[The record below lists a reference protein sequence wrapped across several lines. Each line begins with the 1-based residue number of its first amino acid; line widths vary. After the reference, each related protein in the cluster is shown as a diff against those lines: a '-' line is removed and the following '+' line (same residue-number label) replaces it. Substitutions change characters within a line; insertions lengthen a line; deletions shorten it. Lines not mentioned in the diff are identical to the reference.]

1 MNSSDSNVNVTDK
14 NNPQGKYKGW
24 RGIKRAFAT
33 PSAITLFC
41 LGLGSGLPFLL
52 VGGMTLSTWLRDLGF
67 ELSVIGLISFVGFF
81 YVLKILWAPL
91 IDKYSLPFLG
101 RRKGWLVTSLIV
113 LIAALIAIALMGPE
127 SSLSI
132 FIVLVGVAAFAGAT
146 LDTVVDAYRIE
157 VAPAEYQAALAATYI
172 LGYRIAL
179 ILSGAVAFYLA
190 ELFSWTSA
198 YLMMALCLVIPL
210 IAAVFC
216 KEPDA
221 ERTLE
226 VRDVHIVDAF
236 IKPFQEFFS
245 RNGVLLALALLVF
258 VGLFKLPDQMIGVM
272 AGPFYLDSGYTKADI
287 ATVSKLFGVWVGIG
301 GAFLG
306 GICIAAFSMRSMLF
320 VATLVVSLSNIAYL
334 LMANN
339 PGQEW
344 AFFAAISA
352 DNISQGFAG
361 VVLVAFMSSL
371 TNQNFTAT
379 QYALLASLA
388 NLPGKFIGGLS
399 GYIVEASSYSW
410 FYILSSLSVIPT
422 LLILAWLWNHLKKTE
437 QPSNNK

>member
-1 MNSSDSNVNVTDK
+1 MTSPSSA
-14 NNPQGKYKGW
+14 PQESYKGW
-24 RGIKRAFAT
+24 SGIKRAFAT
-33 PSAITLFC
+33 PSAFTLFC

-52 VGGMTLSTWLRDLGF
+52 VGGMTLSTWLRDVGF

-81 YVLKILWAPL
+81 YVLKFLWAPL

-101 RRKGWLVTSLIV
+101 RRKGWLVVSLLV
-113 LIAALIAIALMGPE
+113 LIAALCAIALLEPTR
-127 SSLSI
+127 SLTA
-132 FIVLVGVAAFAGAT
+132 FIILVGVAAFAGAT

-157 VAPAEYQAALAATYI
+157 IAPVEYQAALAATYI

-179 ILSGAVAFYLA
+179 IISGALAFYLA
-190 ELFSWTSA
+190 ELFGWRIT
-198 YLMMALCLVIPL
+198 YLTMALCLLIPL
-210 IAAVFC
+210 IAAIIS
-216 KEPDA
+216 KEP
-221 ERTLE
+221 ETLDKLV
-226 VRDVHIVDAF
+226 VRDVRIIDAF

-245 RNGVLLALALLVF
+245 RNGVLLALALLAF

-272 AGPFYLDSGYTKADI
+272 SGPFYLDSGYSKADI
-287 ATVSKLFGVWVGIG
+287 ATVSKLFGVWVGIA

-306 GICIAAFSMRSMLF
+306 GICLAAFSMRSMLF
-320 VATLVVSLSNIAYL
+320 VATIAVSISNIAYL

-339 PGQEW
+339 PGQDW

-422 LLILAWLWNHLKKTE
+422 LLILAWLWNKLHKA
-437 QPSNNK
+437 SA

>member
-1 MNSSDSNVNVTDK
+1 MTSSHSTE
-14 NNPQGKYKGW
+14 NNYKGW
-24 RGIKRAFAT
+24 SGIKRAFAT
-33 PSAITLFC
+33 PSALTLFC

-52 VGGMTLSTWLRDLGF
+52 VGGMTLSTWLRDVGF

-81 YVLKILWAPL
+81 YVLKFLWAPL

-101 RRKGWLVTSLIV
+101 RRKGWLVLSQIV
-113 LIAALIAIALMGPE
+113 LIATLSAIALLGPE
-127 SSLSI
+127 SSLGV

-157 VAPAEYQAALAATYI
+157 IAPIEFQAALASTYI

-179 ILSGAVAFYLA
+179 ILSGAVAFYIADL
-190 ELFSWTSA
+190 WGWKNA
-198 YLMMALCLVIPL
+198 YLMMALFMVIPL
-210 IAAVFC
+210 LATLMS
-216 KEPDA
+216 KEPA
-221 ERTLE
+221 TPQTII

-245 RNGVLLALALLVF
+245 RNGMMLALALLLF
-258 VGLFKLPDQMIGVM
+258 VGLFRLPDQMIGVM
-272 AGPFYLDSGYTKADI
+272 AGPFYLDSGYTKTDI
-287 ATVSKLFGVWVGIG
+287 ATVSKLFGVWVGIA

-306 GICIAAFSMRSMLF
+306 GICVAIFSMRSMLF
-320 VATLVVSLSNIAYL
+320 VATIVVSVSNIAYL

-339 PGQEW
+339 PGQDW

-361 VVLVAFMSSL
+361 VVLVAFMSGL

-410 FYILSSLSVIPT
+410 FYIFSSLSVIPT
-422 LLILAWLWNHLKKTE
+422 LLILAWLWNRLHKT
-437 QPSNNK
+437 SA

>member
-1 MNSSDSNVNVTDK
+1 MTSASPLPDD
-14 NNPQGKYKGW
+14 NNYQSW
-24 RGIKRAFAT
+24 RGIKRAFTT
-33 PSAITLFC
+33 PSAVTMFC
-41 LGLGSGLPFLL
+41 LGIGSGLPFLL
-52 VGGMTLSTWLRDLGF
+52 VGGMTLSTWLRDVGF
-67 ELSVIGLISFVGFF
+67 ELSVIGLISFAGFF
-81 YVLKILWAPL
+81 YVLKFLWAPL

-101 RRKGWLVTSLIV
+101 RRKGWLVVSLLV
-113 LIAALIAIALMGPE
+113 LIAALCAIALMDPT
-127 SSLSI
+127 SSLAA
-132 FIVLVGVAAFAGAT
+132 FIVLVGIAAFAGAT

-157 VAPAEYQAALAATYI
+157 IAPVEYQAALAATYI

-179 ILSGAVAFYLA
+179 IISGAVAFYLA
-190 ELFSWTSA
+190 ELFGWRIT
-198 YLMMALCLVIPL
+198 YLSMALCLVIPL
-210 IAAVFC
+210 IAAIVS
-216 KEPDA
+216 KEPKT
-221 ERTLE
+221 EHTLV
-226 VRDVHIVDAF
+226 VRDVRIIDAF

-245 RNGVLLALALLVF
+245 RNGLLLALALLVF

-272 AGPFYLDSGYTKADI
+272 SGPFYLDSGYTKADI
-287 ATVSKLFGVWVGIG
+287 ATVSKLFGVWVGIA

-306 GICIAAFSMRSMLF
+306 GFCLAVFSMRSMLF
-320 VATLVVSLSNIAYL
+320 VATIAVSISNIAYL

-339 PGQEW
+339 PGQDW

-371 TNQNFTAT
+371 TNRNFTAT

-410 FYILSSLSVIPT
+410 FYIFSTLSVVPT
-422 LLILAWLWNHLKKTE
+422 LLILAWLWNRLQKA
-437 QPSNNK
+437 SA

>member
-1 MNSSDSNVNVTDK
+1 MTSSSQSLQEQDN
-14 NNPQGKYKGW
+14 YKGW

-33 PSAITLFC
+33 PSALTLFC
-41 LGLGSGLPFLL
+41 LGFGSGLPFLL
-52 VGGMTLSTWLRDLGF
+52 VGGMTLSTWLRDIGF
-67 ELSVIGLISFVGFF
+67 ELSVIGLISFAGFF
-81 YVLKILWAPL
+81 YVLKFLWAPL

-101 RRKGWLVTSLIV
+101 RRKGWLVVSQIL
-113 LIAALIAIALMGPE
+113 LIAALISIALLGPE
-127 SSLSI
+127 SSLSV
-132 FIVLVGVAAFAGAT
+132 FIILVGVAAFAGAT

-157 VAPAEYQAALAATYI
+157 IAPIEFQAALAATYI

-179 ILSGAVAFYLA
+179 IVSGAIALYLA
-190 ELFSWTSA
+190 ELLGWSNT
-198 YLMMALCLVIPL
+198 YLIMALCLLIPL
-210 IAAVFC
+210 VAAVVS
-216 KEPDA
+216 KEPQT
-221 ERTLE
+221 ERALA

-236 IKPFQEFFS
+236 IKPFQDFFS
-245 RNGVLLALALLVF
+245 RNGILLALALLVF

-287 ATVSKLFGVWVGIG
+287 ATVSKLFGVWVGIA
-301 GAFLG
+301 GAFIG

-320 VATLVVSLSNIAYL
+320 VATVIVSISNIAYL

-339 PGQEW
+339 PGESW
-344 AFFAAISA
+344 AFFATISA

-399 GYIVEASSYSW
+399 GYIVEATSYSW
-410 FYILSSLSVIPT
+410 FYIFSSLSVIPT
-422 LLILAWLWNHLKKTE
+422 LLILAWLWKRLQKTD
-437 QPSNNK
+437 

>member
-1 MNSSDSNVNVTDK
+1 MTSSPPTAANSY
-14 NNPQGKYKGW
+14 QGW
-24 RGIKRAFAT
+24 SGIKRAFAT
-33 PSAITLFC
+33 PSALTLFC
-41 LGLGSGLPFLL
+41 LGMGSGLPFLL
-52 VGGMTLSTWLRDLGF
+52 VGGFTLSTWLRDAGF
-67 ELSVIGLISFVGFF
+67 ALSVIGLISYASFF
-81 YVLKILWAPL
+81 YVLKFLWAPL

-101 RRKGWLVTSLIV
+101 RRKGWLVVAQVILV
-113 LIAALIAIALMGPE
+113 AALIAMALLGPQ
-127 SSLSI
+127 SSISI
-132 FIVLVGVAAFAGAT
+132 FIVLVGIGAFAGAT
-146 LDTVVDAYRIE
+146 LDIVVDAYRIE
-157 VAPAEYQAALAATYI
+157 VAPVESQAALAATYI

-179 ILSGAVAFYLA
+179 IVSGAVALYLA
-190 ELFSWTSA
+190 ELLGWTQT
-198 YLMMALCLVIPL
+198 YLIMALCLCIPL
-210 IAAVFC
+210 IAAIIS
-216 KEPDA
+216 KEPDT
-221 ERTLE
+221 ERALA
-226 VRDVHIVDAF
+226 VRDIQLADAF

-245 RNGVLLALALLVF
+245 RNGVLLALALLLF
-258 VGLFKLPDQMIGVM
+258 VGLFKLPDQMIGVL

-306 GICIAAFSMRSMLF
+306 GICIAAFRMRNMLA
-320 VATLVVSLSNIAYL
+320 VATIIVAVSNIAYL

-344 AFFAAISA
+344 AFFATISA

-399 GYIVEASSYSW
+399 GYIVEATSYSW
-410 FYILSSLSVIPT
+410 FFIFSSLSVIPT
-422 LLILAWLWNHLKKTE
+422 LLILAWLWNRIEKT
-437 QPSNNK
+437 

>member
-1 MNSSDSNVNVTDK
+1 MTD
-14 NNPQGKYKGW
+14 NNENTYKGW
-24 RGIKRAFAT
+24 SGIKRAFAT
-33 PSAITLFC
+33 PSALTLFC

-52 VGGMTLSTWLRDLGF
+52 VGGMTLSTWLRDVGF
-67 ELSVIGLISFVGFF
+67 ELSLIGLISFAGFF
-81 YVLKILWAPL
+81 YVLKFLWAPL
-91 IDKYSLPFLG
+91 IDRYSLPFLG
-101 RRKGWLVTSLIV
+101 RRKGWLVVSLIV
-113 LIAALIAIALMGPE
+113 LIVSLLAIALQDPT
-127 SSLSI
+127 SSLGL
-132 FIVLVGVAAFAGAT
+132 FIVLVGLAAFAGAT
-146 LDTVVDAYRIE
+146 LDTVIDAYRIE
-157 VAPAEYQAALAATYI
+157 IAPIEFQAALASTYI

-179 ILSGAVAFYLA
+179 ILSGAVAFYIA

-198 YLMMALCLVIPL
+198 YLTMALFLLVPL
-210 IAAVFC
+210 IAAIIC
-216 KEPDA
+216 KEPDTGQA
-221 ERTLE
+221 LE
-226 VRDVHIVDAF
+226 VRDVRIIDAF

-245 RNGVLLALALLVF
+245 RNGIMLALALLLF

-287 ATVSKLFGVWVGIG
+287 ATVSKLFGVWVGIA

-306 GICIAAFSMRSMLF
+306 GICIAAFSMRSMLV
-320 VATLVVSLSNIAYL
+320 VAAIIVSLSNIAYL

-344 AFFAAISA
+344 AFFATISA

-399 GYIVEASSYSW
+399 GYIVEATSYSW
-410 FYILSSLSVIPT
+410 FYIFSSLSVIPT
-422 LLILAWLWNHLKKTE
+422 LLILAWLWNRLHK
-437 QPSNNK
+437 S

>member
-1 MNSSDSNVNVTDK
+1 MTSSPDSNE
-14 NNPQGKYKGW
+14 NNYKGW
-24 RGIKRAFAT
+24 SGIKRAFAT
-33 PSAITLFC
+33 PSALTLFC
-41 LGLGSGLPFLL
+41 FGVGSGLPFLL
-52 VGGMTLSTWLRDLGF
+52 VGGMTLSTWLRDVGF
-67 ELSVIGLISFVGFF
+67 ELSVIGLISFAGFF
-81 YVLKILWAPL
+81 YVLKFLWAPL
-91 IDKYSLPFLG
+91 IDRYSLPFLG
-101 RRKGWLVTSLIV
+101 RRKGWLVVSLIV
-113 LIAALIAIALMGPE
+113 LIVSLVAIALQGPT
-127 SSLSI
+127 SSLSF
-132 FIVLVGVAAFAGAT
+132 FIVLVGLAAFAGAT
-146 LDTVVDAYRIE
+146 LDTVIDAYRIE
-157 VAPAEYQAALAATYI
+157 IAPIEFQAALASTYI

-179 ILSGAVAFYLA
+179 ILSGAVAFYIA

-198 YLMMALCLVIPL
+198 YLAMALFLVIPL
-210 IAAVFC
+210 IAAITC

-221 ERTLE
+221 GRALE
-226 VRDVHIVDAF
+226 VRDVHVIDAF

-245 RNGVLLALALLVF
+245 RNGIMLALALLLF

-287 ATVSKLFGVWVGIG
+287 ATVSKLFGVWVGIA

-306 GICIAAFSMRSMLF
+306 GICIAAFSMRSMLV
-320 VATLVVSLSNIAYL
+320 VATIIVSLSNIAYL

-344 AFFAAISA
+344 AFFATISA

-399 GYIVEASSYSW
+399 GYIVEATSYSW
-410 FYILSSLSVIPT
+410 FYIFSSLSVIPT
-422 LLILAWLWNHLKKTE
+422 LLLLAWLWKKIHIE
-437 QPSNNK
+437 NK

>member
-1 MNSSDSNVNVTDK
+1 MTSSDIASTD
-14 NNPQGKYKGW
+14 NNYKGW
-24 RGIKRAFAT
+24 SGIKRAFAT

-41 LGLGSGLPFLL
+41 LGFGSGLPFLL
-52 VGGMTLSTWLRDLGF
+52 VGGMTLSTWLRDVGF
-67 ELSVIGLISFVGFF
+67 ELSVIGLISFAGFF
-81 YVLKILWAPL
+81 YVLKFLWAPL
-91 IDKYSLPFLG
+91 IDRYSLPFLG
-101 RRKGWLVTSLIV
+101 RRKGWLFVTQIT
-113 LIAALIAIALMGPE
+113 LIATLIAIALLGPE
-127 SSLSI
+127 SLGI

-157 VAPAEYQAALAATYI
+157 IAPAEYQAALAATYI

-179 ILSGAVAFYLA
+179 ILSGAVALYLA
-190 ELFSWTSA
+190 EVFGWTYA
-198 YLMMALCLVIPL
+198 YLGMALCLLVPL
-210 IAAVFC
+210 IASIIS
-216 KEPDA
+216 KEPNT
-221 ERTLE
+221 ERALA

-236 IKPFQEFFS
+236 IKPFQDFFS
-245 RNGVLLALALLVF
+245 RNGVVLALALLVF

-287 ATVSKLFGVWVGIG
+287 ATVSKVFGVWVGIA
-301 GAFLG
+301 GAFIG
-306 GICIAAFSMRSMLF
+306 GFCIAAFSMRSMLF
-320 VATLVVSLSNIAYL
+320 VATIVVSVSNIAYL

-339 PGQEW
+339 PGEDW
-344 AFFAAISA
+344 AFFATITA

-399 GYIVEASSYSW
+399 GYIVEATSYSW
-410 FYILSSLSVIPT
+410 FYIFSSLSVIPT
-422 LLILAWLWNHLKKTE
+422 LLILAWLWKRLHN
-437 QPSNNK
+437 P

>member
-1 MNSSDSNVNVTDK
+1 MTSSDSSD
-14 NNPQGKYKGW
+14 NNFNGW
-24 RGIKRAFAT
+24 SGIKRAFAT
-33 PSAITLFC
+33 PSALTLFC

-52 VGGMTLSTWLRDLGF
+52 VGGMTLSTWLRDVGF
-67 ELSVIGLISFVGFF
+67 ELSVIGLISFAGFF
-81 YVLKILWAPL
+81 YVLKFLWAPV
-91 IDKYSLPFLG
+91 IDKYSLPFWG
-101 RRKGWLVTSLIV
+101 RRKGWLVISLIL
-113 LIAALIAIALMGPE
+113 LISALVAIALIGPE

-157 VAPAEYQAALAATYI
+157 IAPQEYQAALAATYI

-179 ILSGAVAFYLA
+179 IISGAIALYLA
-190 ELFSWTSA
+190 ELLGWRNT
-198 YLMMALCLVIPL
+198 YLVMALCLTIPL
-210 IAAVFC
+210 IAAIAS
-216 KEPDA
+216 KEPDTQQA
-221 ERTLE
+221 LAI
-226 VRDVHIVDAF
+226 RDVHIIDAF

-245 RNGVLLALALLVF
+245 RNGVVLALALLLF
-258 VGLFKLPDQMIGVM
+258 VGLFRLPDQMIGVM

-287 ATVSKLFGVWVGIG
+287 ATVSKLFGVWVGIA
-301 GAFLG
+301 GAFIG
-306 GICIAAFSMRSMLF
+306 GVCIAAFSMRSMLF
-320 VATLVVSLSNIAYL
+320 VATIIVSISNIAYL

-410 FYILSSLSVIPT
+410 FYILSSLSVVPT
-422 LLILAWLWNHLKKTE
+422 LLVLAWLWNRLHK
-437 QPSNNK
+437 SSR

>member
-1 MNSSDSNVNVTDK
+1 MTD
-14 NNPQGKYKGW
+14 NNENTYKGW
-24 RGIKRAFAT
+24 SGIKRAFAT
-33 PSAITLFC
+33 PSALTLFC

-52 VGGMTLSTWLRDLGF
+52 VGGMTLSTWLRDVGF
-67 ELSVIGLISFVGFF
+67 ELSLIGLISFAGFF
-81 YVLKILWAPL
+81 YVLKFLWAPL
-91 IDKYSLPFLG
+91 IDRYSLPFLG
-101 RRKGWLVTSLIV
+101 RRKGWLVVSLIV
-113 LIAALIAIALMGPE
+113 LIVSLLAIALQDPT
-127 SSLSI
+127 SSLGL
-132 FIVLVGVAAFAGAT
+132 FIVLVGLAAFAGAT
-146 LDTVVDAYRIE
+146 LDTVIDAYRIE
-157 VAPAEYQAALAATYI
+157 IAPIEFQAALASTYI

-179 ILSGAVAFYLA
+179 ILSGAVAFYIA

-198 YLMMALCLVIPL
+198 YLTMALFLLVPL
-210 IAAVFC
+210 IAAIIC
-216 KEPDA
+216 KEPDTGQA
-221 ERTLE
+221 LE
-226 VRDVHIVDAF
+226 VRDVRIIDAF

-245 RNGVLLALALLVF
+245 RNGIMLALALLLF

-287 ATVSKLFGVWVGIG
+287 ATVSKLFGVWVGIA

-306 GICIAAFSMRSMLF
+306 GICIAAFSMRSMLV
-320 VATLVVSLSNIAYL
+320 VATIIVSLSNIAYL

-344 AFFAAISA
+344 AFFATISA

-399 GYIVEASSYSW
+399 GYIVEATSYSW
-410 FYILSSLSVIPT
+410 FYIFSSLSVIPT
-422 LLILAWLWNHLKKTE
+422 LLILAWLWNRLHK
-437 QPSNNK
+437 S

>member
-1 MNSSDSNVNVTDK
+1 MNSSNTTD
-14 NNPQGKYKGW
+14 QDHYKGW
-24 RGIKRAFAT
+24 RGIKRAFST
-33 PSAITLFC
+33 PSAFTLFC
-41 LGLGSGLPFLL
+41 FGLGSGLPFLL
-52 VGGMTLSTWLRDLGF
+52 VGGMTLSTWLRDVGF
-67 ELSVIGLISFVGFF
+67 ELSVIGLISFAGFF
-81 YVLKILWAPL
+81 YVLKFLWAPL

-101 RRKGWLVTSLIV
+101 RRKGWLVVSLI
-113 LIAALIAIALMGPE
+113 ALIASLSAIALLEPTT
-127 SSLSI
+127 SLTL
-132 FIVLVGVAAFAGAT
+132 FIVLVGLAAFAGAT

-157 VAPAEYQAALAATYI
+157 IAPVEFQAALASTYI

-190 ELFSWTSA
+190 ELFSWSSA

-210 IAAVFC
+210 IAAILC

-221 ERTLE
+221 QRALE
-226 VRDVHIVDAF
+226 ARNVHIVDAF

-245 RNGVLLALALLVF
+245 RNGVLLALGLLVF

-287 ATVSKLFGVWVGIG
+287 ATVSKLYGVWVGIA
-301 GAFLG
+301 GAFIG
-306 GICIAAFSMRSMLF
+306 GVCIAAFSMRSMLF
-320 VATLVVSLSNIAYL
+320 VATIIVSLSNIAYL

-344 AFFAAISA
+344 AFFATISA

-399 GYIVEASSYSW
+399 GYIVEATSYSW

-422 LLILAWLWNHLKKTE
+422 LLILAWLWNRLQKATT
-437 QPSNNK
+437 

>member
-1 MNSSDSNVNVTDK
+1 MNSPASNSD
-14 NNPQGKYKGW
+14 NNNYKGW
-24 RGIKRAFAT
+24 SGIKRAFAT
-33 PSAITLFC
+33 PSALTLFC
-41 LGLGSGLPFLL
+41 LGMGSGLPFLL

-81 YVLKILWAPL
+81 YVLKFLWAPL
-91 IDKYSLPFLG
+91 LDKYSLPFLG
-101 RRKGWLVTSLIV
+101 RRKGWLVASLIL
-113 LIAALIAIALMGPE
+113 LIAALVGIALLGPE
-127 SSLSI
+127 SSLSY
-132 FIVLVGVAAFAGAT
+132 FIVLVGMAAFAGAT

-157 VAPAEYQAALAATYI
+157 IAPPEFQAALAATYI

-179 ILSGAVAFYLA
+179 IVAGAGTLYLA
-190 ELFSWTSA
+190 ELLGWKNA
-198 YLMMALCLVIPL
+198 YLIMALCLTAPL
-210 IAAVFC
+210 IAAILS
-216 KEPDA
+216 KEPDTQRA
-221 ERTLE
+221 LAI
-226 VRDVHIVDAF
+226 RDVHIVDAF

-245 RNGVLLALALLVF
+245 RNGILLALALLVF

-272 AGPFYLDSGYTKADI
+272 AGPFYLDSGYSKADI
-287 ATVSKLFGVWVGIG
+287 ATVSKLFGVWVGIA
-301 GAFLG
+301 GAFIG
-306 GICIAAFSMRSMLF
+306 GVCIAAFSMRSMLF
-320 VATLVVSLSNIAYL
+320 IATLVVSLSNIAYL

-422 LLILAWLWNHLKKTE
+422 LLILAWLWNRLHKSTC
-437 QPSNNK
+437 

>member
-1 MNSSDSNVNVTDK
+1 MTSSDQNLTQTPDK
-14 NNPQGKYKGW
+14 NDNRYQGWG
-24 RGIKRAFAT
+24 GIKRAFAT
-33 PSAITLFC
+33 PSALTLFC
-41 LGLGSGLPFLL
+41 LGIGSGLPFLL
-52 VGGMTLSTWLRDLGF
+52 VGGMTLSTWLRDAGF
-67 ELSVIGLISFVGFF
+67 ELSVIGLISYTGFF
-81 YVLKILWAPL
+81 YVLKFLWAPL

-101 RRKGWLVTSLIV
+101 RRKGWLVVSQLV
-113 LIAALIAIALMGPE
+113 LIIALVAVALVGPE

-132 FIVLVGVAAFAGAT
+132 FIALVGVAAFAGAT

-157 VAPAEYQAALAATYI
+157 VAPIESQAALAATYI

-179 ILSGAVAFYLA
+179 IVSGAIALYLA
-190 ELFSWTSA
+190 ELFGWTNA
-198 YLMMALCLVIPL
+198 YLMMALCLLIPL
-210 IAAVFC
+210 TASIIC
-216 KEPDA
+216 KEPTG
-221 ERTLE
+221 ERALA

-245 RNGVLLALALLVF
+245 RNGILLALALLLF

-306 GICIAAFSMRSMLF
+306 GICIAAFSMRNMLV
-320 VATLVVSLSNIAYL
+320 VATLLVSLSNIAYL

-339 PGQEW
+339 PGQAW
-344 AFFAAISA
+344 AFFATISA
-352 DNISQGFAG
+352 DNVSQGFAG
-361 VVLVAFMSSL
+361 VVLVAFMSGL

-399 GYIVEASSYSW
+399 GYIVEATSYSW
-410 FYILSSLSVIPT
+410 FYIFSSLSVIPT
-422 LLILAWLWNHLKKTE
+422 LLILAWLWNRLHRD
-437 QPSNNK
+437 

>member
-1 MNSSDSNVNVTDK
+1 MTPTAQASPEQ
-14 NNPQGKYKGW
+14 NNYKGW
-24 RGIKRAFAT
+24 RGIKRAFST
-33 PSAITLFC
+33 PSALTLFC
-41 LGLGSGLPFLL
+41 LGFGSGLPFLL
-52 VGGMTLSTWLRDLGF
+52 VGGMTLSTWLRDIGF
-67 ELSVIGLISFVGFF
+67 ELSVIGLISFAGFF
-81 YVLKILWAPL
+81 YVLKFLWAPL
-91 IDKYSLPFLG
+91 IDKYRLPFLG
-101 RRKGWLVTSLIV
+101 RRKGWLVVSQIL
-113 LIAALIAIALMGPE
+113 LMAALGSIAVLEPE
-127 SSLSI
+127 SSLSL
-132 FIVLVGVAAFAGAT
+132 FIMLVGVAAFAGAT

-157 VAPAEYQAALAATYI
+157 IAPIEYQAALAATYI
-172 LGYRIAL
+172 LGYRIGL
-179 ILSGAVAFYLA
+179 IVSGAIALYLA
-190 ELFSWTSA
+190 ELVGWSNT
-198 YLMMALCLVIPL
+198 YLIMALCLLIPL
-210 IAAVFC
+210 IAAIVS
-216 KEPDA
+216 KEPQTDQA
-221 ERTLE
+221 LA

-236 IKPFQEFFS
+236 IKPFQDFFS
-245 RNGVLLALALLVF
+245 RNGILLALALLLF

-287 ATVSKLFGVWVGIG
+287 ATVSKLFGVWVGIA

-320 VATLVVSLSNIAYL
+320 VATIVVSISNIAYL

-339 PGQEW
+339 PGENW
-344 AFFAAISA
+344 AFFATISA

-410 FYILSSLSVIPT
+410 FYIFSSLSVIPT
-422 LLILAWLWNHLKKTE
+422 LLILAWLWNRLHK
-437 QPSNNK
+437 SHS

>member
-1 MNSSDSNVNVTDK
+1 MTSSHSTE
-14 NNPQGKYKGW
+14 NNYKGW
-24 RGIKRAFAT
+24 SGIKRAFAT
-33 PSAITLFC
+33 PSALTLFC

-52 VGGMTLSTWLRDLGF
+52 VGGMTLSTWLRDVGF

-81 YVLKILWAPL
+81 YVLKFLWAPL

-101 RRKGWLVTSLIV
+101 RRKGWLVLSQIILIV
-113 LIAALIAIALMGPE
+113 TLSAIALLGPE
-127 SSLSI
+127 SSLGV

-157 VAPAEYQAALAATYI
+157 IAPIEFQAALASTYI
-172 LGYRIAL
+172 LGYRIGL

-190 ELFSWTSA
+190 ELWGWTSA
-198 YLMMALCLVIPL
+198 YLMMALCMVIPL
-210 IAAVFC
+210 IAAVIC
-216 KEPDA
+216 KEP
-221 ERTLE
+221 TTPQTIV

-245 RNGVLLALALLVF
+245 RNGVILALALLVF

-287 ATVSKLFGVWVGIG
+287 ATVSKLFGIWVGIA

-306 GICIAAFSMRSMLF
+306 GICVAIFSMRSMLF
-320 VATLVVSLSNIAYL
+320 VATIIVSVSNIAYL

-339 PGQEW
+339 PGQDW

-361 VVLVAFMSSL
+361 VVLVAFMSGL

-410 FYILSSLSVIPT
+410 FYIFSSLSVIPT
-422 LLILAWLWNHLKKTE
+422 LLILAWLWNRLHKT
-437 QPSNNK
+437 SA

>member
-1 MNSSDSNVNVTDK
+1 MTSSPQDTTD
-14 NNPQGKYKGW
+14 NNYKGW
-24 RGIKRAFAT
+24 SGIKRAFAT
-33 PSAITLFC
+33 PSALTLFC

-52 VGGMTLSTWLRDLGF
+52 VGGMTLSTWLRDVGF

-81 YVLKILWAPL
+81 YVLKFLWAPL
-91 IDKYSLPFLG
+91 IDRYSLPFLG
-101 RRKGWLVTSLIV
+101 RRKGWLVVSQLL
-113 LIAALIAIALMGPE
+113 LIATLVAIALLGPE
-127 SSLSI
+127 SSLGI
-132 FIVLVGVAAFAGAT
+132 FIVLVGIAAFAGAT

-157 VAPAEYQAALAATYI
+157 VAPIEYQAALAATYI

-179 ILSGAVAFYLA
+179 ILSGAIALYLA
-190 ELFSWTSA
+190 ELLGWTNA
-198 YLMMALCLVIPL
+198 YLIMALCLLIPL
-210 IAAVFC
+210 GASIIC
-216 KEPDA
+216 KEPDTA
-221 ERTLE
+221 RALAVRE
-226 VRDVHIVDAF
+226 VRLIDAF

-245 RNGVLLALALLVF
+245 RNGLWLALALLVF

-272 AGPFYLDSGYTKADI
+272 SGPFYLDSGYTKADI
-287 ATVSKLFGVWVGIG
+287 ATVSKLFGVWVGIA
-301 GAFLG
+301 GAFIG
-306 GICIAAFSMRSMLF
+306 GICIAAFSMRSML
-320 VATLVVSLSNIAYL
+320 VLATIIVSFSNIAYL

-399 GYIVEASSYSW
+399 GYIVEATSYSW
-410 FYILSSLSVIPT
+410 FYIFSSLSVIPT
-422 LLILAWLWNHLKKTE
+422 LLILAWLWNRLQK
-437 QPSNNK
+437 S

>member
-1 MNSSDSNVNVTDK
+1 MTSSPQSNTDD
-14 NNPQGKYKGW
+14 QDYKGW
-24 RGIKRAFAT
+24 RGIKRAFST
-33 PSAITLFC
+33 PSAFTLFC
-41 LGLGSGLPFLL
+41 LGIGSGLPFLL
-52 VGGMTLSTWLRDLGF
+52 VGGMTLSTWLRDVGF
-67 ELSVIGLISFVGFF
+67 ELSVIGLISFAGFF
-81 YVLKILWAPL
+81 YVLKFLWAPL

-101 RRKGWLVTSLIV
+101 RRKGWLVVSLLV
-113 LIAALIAIALMGPE
+113 LIAALCAIALMDPT
-127 SSLSI
+127 SSLTA
-132 FIVLVGVAAFAGAT
+132 FIVLVGIAAFAGAT

-157 VAPAEYQAALAATYI
+157 IAPVEYQAALAATYI

-179 ILSGAVAFYLA
+179 IISGALAFYLA
-190 ELFSWTSA
+190 ELFGWRIT
-198 YLMMALCLVIPL
+198 YLTMALCLVIPL
-210 IAAVFC
+210 IAAILS
-216 KEPDA
+216 KEPKT
-221 ERTLE
+221 EHTLV
-226 VRDVHIVDAF
+226 VRDVRIIDAF

-245 RNGVLLALALLVF
+245 RNGILLALALLVF
-258 VGLFKLPDQMIGVM
+258 VGLFRLPDQMIGVM
-272 AGPFYLDSGYTKADI
+272 SGPFYLDSGYTKADI
-287 ATVSKLFGVWVGIG
+287 ATVSKLFGVWVGIA

-306 GICIAAFSMRSMLF
+306 GICLAAFSMRSMLF
-320 VATLVVSLSNIAYL
+320 VATIAVSISNIAYL

-339 PGQEW
+339 PGQDW

-410 FYILSSLSVIPT
+410 FYILSTLSVIPT
-422 LLILAWLWNHLKKTE
+422 LLILAWLWNRLQKT
-437 QPSNNK
+437 SS

>member
-1 MNSSDSNVNVTDK
+1 MNSPNSTD
-14 NNPQGKYKGW
+14 QDHYKGW
-24 RGIKRAFAT
+24 RGIKRAFST
-33 PSAITLFC
+33 PSAFTLFC

-52 VGGMTLSTWLRDLGF
+52 VGGMTLSTWLRDVGF

-81 YVLKILWAPL
+81 YVLKFLWAPL

-101 RRKGWLVTSLIV
+101 RRKGWLVVSQILLIT
-113 LIAALIAIALMGPE
+113 ALVAIALLGPE
-127 SSLSI
+127 SSLSA
-132 FIVLVGVAAFAGAT
+132 FIVLVGIAAFAGAT

-157 VAPAEYQAALAATYI
+157 IAPPEFQAALASTYI

-179 ILSGAVAFYLA
+179 ILSGAIALYLA
-190 ELFSWTSA
+190 ELWGWRTA
-198 YLMMALCLVIPL
+198 YLVMALFLLIPL
-210 IAAVFC
+210 LASIISR
-216 KEPDA
+216 EPEVQRSLA
-221 ERTLE
+221 
-226 VRDVHIVDAF
+226 VRDIHIVDAF

-245 RNGVLLALALLVF
+245 RNGALLALALLVF

-287 ATVSKLFGVWVGIG
+287 ATVSKLFGVWVGIA
-301 GAFLG
+301 GAFIG

-320 VATLVVSLSNIAYL
+320 VATIIVSISNLAYL

-344 AFFAAISA
+344 AFFATISA

-388 NLPGKFIGGLS
+388 NLPGKFVGGLS

-422 LLILAWLWNHLKKTE
+422 LLILAWLWNRLHKT
-437 QPSNNK
+437 SA